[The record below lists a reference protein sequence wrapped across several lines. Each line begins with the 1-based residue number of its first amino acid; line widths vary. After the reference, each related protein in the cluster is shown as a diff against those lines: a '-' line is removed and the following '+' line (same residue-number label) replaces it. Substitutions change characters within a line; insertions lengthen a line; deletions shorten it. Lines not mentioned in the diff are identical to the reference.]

1 MEQSDVR
8 QQGMADVVFVVRGYW
23 NTKLELLTGNMQH
36 WNSEGYNT
44 DLTNFNVKYTLK
56 LIWWNLRKYSD
67 HSEYNMQSS
76 VTDRYN

>member
-8 QQGMADVVFVVRGYW
+8 QQGMADVVCVVRGYW
-23 NTKLELLTGNMQH
+23 NTELELLTGNMQQ

-44 DLTNFNVKYTLK
+44 NLTNFNVKYTFK
-56 LIWWNLRKYSD
+56 LIWRNLREYSY